1 MVNVMLMLRLPDGLE
16 KRLEK
21 LAACTQ
27 RTKSF
32 YAREA
37 ILMSLDVLEEKYMNE
52 NKTLKNNSK
61 SFYDL
66 LVDEFSL
73 PVKLVTEARKSPFT
87 MFSKDGK
94 LFVHNSKDNIRPLD
108 EGPANGFYKIFKETG
123 SITPVSY
130 RDVTFNSS
138 YFLAAVHHL
147 KEKGVL

>member
-1 MVNVMLMLRLPDGLE
+1 MLMLRLPDELE

-73 PVKLVTEARKSPFT
+73 PDRKS
-87 MFSKDGK
+87 
-94 LFVHNSKDNIRPLD
+94 V
-108 EGPANGFYKIFKETG
+108 
-123 SITPVSY
+123 V
-130 RDVTFNSS
+130 
-138 YFLAAVHHL
+138 
-147 KEKGVL
+147 

>member
-1 MVNVMLMLRLPDGLE
+1 MEIIMLMLRLPDELE

-37 ILMSLDVLEEKYMNE
+37 ILMSISALEGKYMNE
-52 NKTLKNNSK
+52 NKPLKNNKK
-61 SFYDL
+61 SFYTL
-66 LVDEFSL
+66 LIDEFSS
-73 PVKLVTEARKSPFT
+73 PVNLVTEARKSPFT

-108 EGPANGFYKIFKETG
+108 EGPANGFYEIFKETG
-123 SITPVSY
+123 SITPISY

-138 YFLAAVHHL
+138 YFLAAVHYL

>member
-1 MVNVMLMLRLPDGLE
+1 MLMLRLPDKLE
-16 KRLEK
+16 KKLEK

-37 ILMSLDVLEEKYMNE
+37 ILMSISALEEKYMKG
-52 NKTLKNNSK
+52 NKPLKNNEK
-61 SFYDL
+61 SFYAL
-66 LVDEFSL
+66 LIDEFSS
-73 PVKLVTEARKSPFT
+73 PVNLVTEARKSPFT

-108 EGPANGFYKIFKETG
+108 EGSANGFYEIFKETG
-123 SITPVSY
+123 SITPISY

-138 YFLAAVHHL
+138 YFLAAVHYL
-147 KEKGVL
+147 KEKSVL

>member
-1 MVNVMLMLRLPDGLE
+1 MLMIRLPDELE

-37 ILMSLDVLEEKYMNE
+37 ILMSLDRLEEKYMNE
-52 NKTLKNNSK
+52 NKILKNNSK
-61 SFYDL
+61 SFYNL
-66 LVDEFSL
+66 LIEEFAL
-73 PVKLVTEARKSPFT
+73 PVNIETEVRKSPFT

-94 LFVHNSKDNIRPLD
+94 VFVHNSKDNVRPLQ
-108 EGPANGFYKIFKETG
+108 EGPANDFYEIFKATG

-130 RDVTFNSS
+130 KDVTFNSS
-138 YFLAAVHHL
+138 YFLAAVHYL